1 MDKKPIILSV
11 SGISGG
17 GKTTLVRALE
27 QVLHSS
33 VTIEF
38 DSYDDMLHKDFF
50 DWSDRGADYDEWDL
64 SPMIA
69 DVEQAVSQ
77 GPDYIILDYPF
88 GYGNREMA
96 RYIDFAAYVDTPLDV
111 AMARRLLRDYLE
123 RDPNRRDLGDMEQH
137 MKGCLKAYLA
147 HDRQMYTQH
156 IDTIMPYVDLVVDGC
171 ESPAKNA
178 QAILERLKK

>member
-1 MDKKPIILSV
+1 MKIIAV

-17 GKTTLVRALE
+17 GKTTLVQALRQE
-27 QVLHSS
+27 LHDA
-33 VTIEF
+33 VVIEF

-50 DWSDRGADYDEWDL
+50 DWADRGADYDEWDL
-64 SPMIA
+64 APMISDLKTA
-69 DVEQAVSQ
+69 IVQD
-77 GPDYIILDYPF
+77 PDYIILDYPF

-96 RYIDFAAYVDTPLDV
+96 QYIDFTVYVDTPLDV

-123 RDPNRRDLGDMEQH
+123 RDPQRRDLGDLSKH
-137 MKGCLKAYLA
+137 MMGCLKAYLT

-156 IDTIMPYVDLVVDGC
+156 IDTIKPYVDLVVDGC

-178 QAILERLKK
+178 KVILEKLR